1 MLGCSSTRNYILIKV
16 LAGLINDE
24 VEWVERTPGFIIST
38 SLVDHRDNHVAIQS
52 LMSWRTTNSNDHYF
66 IVLVRCS
73 LKGTILTVQTPE
85 LLKLSVPKRT
95 RKEITTYKDMIS
107 GSSRKSPKPLRIA
120 MRRKYY
126 ALPI

>member
-52 LMSWRTTNSNDHYF
+52 LMSWRTTNSIHINKTISWRTTF
-66 IVLVRCS
+66 VLFLEFNGEQKYQS
-73 LKGTILTVQTPE
+73 I
-85 LLKLSVPKRT
+85 
-95 RKEITTYKDMIS
+95 
-107 GSSRKSPKPLRIA
+107 IA
-120 MRRKYY
+120 RRN
-126 ALPI
+126 